1 MRKILW
7 VTCMALFLQAC
18 GTMPYTP
25 AEYPL
30 RDGLISS
37 LPVNGTTTIENKQ
50 PATDPVIVYSYG
62 GSKLA
67 STLNAITEVM
77 VKQTQSELAKN
88 GKVAAAGPAKSI
100 QLKVNSLLSTYGVF
114 YWRSNLNFE
123 ATLGDGTVITKT
135 VPHGSGVLLQDLN
148 GSIAESVMV
157 LLNDEQVRAYLA
169 K

>member
-1 MRKILW
+1 MRKVLFVI
-7 VTCMALFLQAC
+7 CMTLLLQAC

-25 AEYPL
+25 SEYPL
-30 RDGLISS
+30 RDGLIQS
-37 LPVNGTTTIENKQ
+37 LPVNGTTTIANNQ
-50 PATDPVIVYSYG
+50 PATEPVIVYSYG

-67 STLNAITEVM
+67 SNLNAITEVM
-77 VKQTQSELAKN
+77 VKQAQGELAKN
-88 GKVAAAGPAKSI
+88 GKANAGGPAKSI

-123 ATLGDGTVITKT
+123 AKLGDGTVVTKT

-148 GSIAESVMV
+148 GAIAESVMV
-157 LLNDEQVRAYLA
+157 LLNDGQVRAYLA